1 MTFKAKLVVV
11 SMLPLAL
18 AGLAVFVSL
27 IQQRFLTV
35 YPTPE
40 TESAFL
46 KHYTPELAVNK
57 FRLKNNSFGWQ
68 SSMSAGAG
76 REFATHSGNFEGDV
90 AIDPKCWMRLMSSIR
105 EDLSIQLSR
114 DGARILTQRG
124 DALDGFHF
132 DYKLGNSLGSVVVS
146 PLRIV
151 SIPRGCACKAVV
163 HVYVSIEERYFRKQ
177 PGLITVRLTSAHTP

>member
-1 MTFKAKLVVV
+1 MSFRAKLVAV
-11 SMLPLAL
+11 SIFPLAL

-27 IQQRFLTV
+27 IQQRFFNV

-76 REFATHSGNFEGDV
+76 REFATHSGDFQGDV
-90 AIDPKCWMRLMSSIR
+90 AIDPKCWMRLMSSIS
-105 EDLSIQLSR
+105 EDLSAQLSR
-114 DGARILTQRG
+114 DGAQILNQSG

-132 DYKLGNSLGSVVVS
+132 DYKLGKSLGSVAIS

-151 SIPRGCACKAVV
+151 SVLRGCTCQAVV
-163 HVYVSIEERYFRKQ
+163 HVYVSVEEKYFRKE
-177 PGLITVRLTSAHTP
+177 PGLISVRQTSNRAP